1 MNAKTND
8 TRQHILDVGYELIVN
23 RGFTS
28 VGLSELLK
36 KAAVPKGSFYH
47 YFKSKEQFGEAM
59 IQDYFTKYFERLNA
73 RFTNTDLNGVGSHSD
88 RFTNTDLN
96 GYQRLMSY
104 FEEMVKVE
112 DDVCN
117 ANKCLL
123 VKLSAEVSD
132 LSEPMRIALR
142 QGADKTIQAMADCID
157 VGIQDGSIPNGDS
170 ALLARQIYYLWNG
183 ASLLNKLYQ
192 DQAALTQSLTYTQ
205 HLLQNTRTCP

>member
-1 MNAKTND
+1 MNTKTND

-73 RFTNTDLNGVGSHSD
+73 RFTNTELS
-88 RFTNTDLN
+88 

-132 LSEPMRIALR
+132 LSESMRLALR
-142 QGADKTIQAMADCID
+142 QGADKTIQAIADCID
-157 VGIQDGSIPNGDS
+157 IGIQDGSIPNGDS

>member
-73 RFTNTDLNGVGSHSD
+73 RFTNTELS
-88 RFTNTDLN
+88 

-132 LSEPMRIALR
+132 LSESMRLALR
-142 QGADKTIQAMADCID
+142 QGADKTIQAIADCID
-157 VGIQDGSIPNGDS
+157 IGVQDGSIPNGDS

>member
-73 RFTNTDLNGVGSHSD
+73 RFTNTELS
-88 RFTNTDLN
+88 

-132 LSEPMRIALR
+132 LSESMRLALR
-142 QGADKTIQAMADCID
+142 QGADKTIQAIADCID
-157 VGIQDGSIPNGDS
+157 IGIKDGSIPNGDS

>member
-36 KAAVPKGSFYH
+36 NAAVPKGSFYH

-73 RFTNTDLNGVGSHSD
+73 RFTNTDLS
-88 RFTNTDLN
+88 

-132 LSEPMRIALR
+132 LSESMRLALR

>member
-8 TRQHILDVGYELIVN
+8 TRQHILDVGYELIVT

-36 KAAVPKGSFYH
+36 TAEVPKGSFYH

-59 IQDYFTKYFERLNA
+59 IQDYFNKYFEQLAA
-73 RFTNTDLNGVGSHSD
+73 RFTNTE
-88 RFTNTDLN
+88 LN

-142 QGADKTIQAMADCID
+142 RGADKTIQAMAGCID

-192 DQAALTQSLTYTQ
+192 DQEALTQSLTYTQ

>member
-73 RFTNTDLNGVGSHSD
+73 RFTNTELS
-88 RFTNTDLN
+88 

-132 LSEPMRIALR
+132 LSESMRLALR
-142 QGADKTIQAMADCID
+142 QGADKTIQAIADCID
-157 VGIQDGSIPNGDS
+157 IGIQDGSIPNGDR

>member
-1 MNAKTND
+1 
-8 TRQHILDVGYELIVN
+8 
-23 RGFTS
+23 
-28 VGLSELLK
+28 
-36 KAAVPKGSFYH
+36 
-47 YFKSKEQFGEAM
+47 M

-73 RFTNTDLNGVGSHSD
+73 

-132 LSEPMRIALR
+132 LSESMRLALR

>member
-59 IQDYFTKYFERLNA
+59 IQDYFTKYFEHLNA
-73 RFTNTDLNGVGSHSD
+73 

-132 LSEPMRIALR
+132 LSESMRLALR

>member
-73 RFTNTDLNGVGSHSD
+73 

>member
-8 TRQHILDVGYELIVN
+8 TRQHILDVGYQLIVN

-73 RFTNTDLNGVGSHSD
+73 RFTNTDLNG
-88 RFTNTDLN
+88 
-96 GYQRLMSY
+96 YQRLMSY

-132 LSEPMRIALR
+132 LSEPMRLALR

>member
-8 TRQHILDVGYELIVN
+8 TRQHILDVGYELIVT

-36 KAAVPKGSFYH
+36 TAEVPKGSFYH

-59 IQDYFTKYFERLNA
+59 IQDYFNKYFERLTA
-73 RFTNTDLNGVGSHSD
+73 RFTNTE
-88 RFTNTDLN
+88 LN

-142 QGADKTIQAMADCID
+142 RGADKTIQALAKCID

-192 DQAALTQSLTYTQ
+192 DQEALTQSLTYTQ

>member
-73 RFTNTDLNGVGSHSD
+73 RFTNTELS
-88 RFTNTDLN
+88 

-104 FEEMVKVE
+104 FEEMIKVE

-132 LSEPMRIALR
+132 LSESMRLALR
-142 QGADKTIQAMADCID
+142 QGADKTIQAIADCID
-157 VGIQDGSIPNGDS
+157 IGIQDGSIPNGDS

-205 HLLQNTRTCP
+205 HLLQNTRT

>member
-59 IQDYFTKYFERLNA
+59 IQDYFTKYLERLNA
-73 RFTNTDLNGVGSHSD
+73 RFTNTELS
-88 RFTNTDLN
+88 

-132 LSEPMRIALR
+132 LSESMRLALR
-142 QGADKTIQAMADCID
+142 QGADKTIQAIADCID
-157 VGIQDGSIPNGDS
+157 IGIQDGSIPNGDS

>member
-73 RFTNTDLNGVGSHSD
+73 RFTNTDLNG
-88 RFTNTDLN
+88 
-96 GYQRLMSY
+96 YQRLMSY

-132 LSEPMRIALR
+132 LSESMRLALR
-142 QGADKTIQAMADCID
+142 QGADKTIQAIADCID

>member
-73 RFTNTDLNGVGSHSD
+73 RFTNTDLS
-88 RFTNTDLN
+88 

-112 DDVCN
+112 DEVCN

-132 LSEPMRIALR
+132 LSESMRLALR

>member
-73 RFTNTDLNGVGSHSD
+73 RFTNTELS
-88 RFTNTDLN
+88 

-132 LSEPMRIALR
+132 LSESMRLALR
-142 QGADKTIQAMADCID
+142 QGADKTIQAIADCID
-157 VGIQDGSIPNGDS
+157 IGIEDGSIPNGDS

>member
-73 RFTNTDLNGVGSHSD
+73 RFTNTDLS
-88 RFTNTDLN
+88 

-132 LSEPMRIALR
+132 LSEPMRLALR

>member
-73 RFTNTDLNGVGSHSD
+73 RFTNTELS
-88 RFTNTDLN
+88 

-132 LSEPMRIALR
+132 LSESMRLALR
-142 QGADKTIQAMADCID
+142 QGADKTIQAIADCID
-157 VGIQDGSIPNGDS
+157 IGIQDGSIPNGDS

-205 HLLQNTRTCP
+205 HLLQNTPHLPITGGVEAE

>member
-73 RFTNTDLNGVGSHSD
+73 RFTNTELS
-88 RFTNTDLN
+88 

-132 LSEPMRIALR
+132 LSESMRLALR
-142 QGADKTIQAMADCID
+142 QGADKTIQAIADCID
-157 VGIQDGSIPNGDS
+157 IGIQDGSIPNGDG

>member
-8 TRQHILDVGYELIVN
+8 TRQYILDVGYELIVN

-73 RFTNTDLNGVGSHSD
+73 RFTNTDLNG
-88 RFTNTDLN
+88 
-96 GYQRLMSY
+96 YQRLMSY

-132 LSEPMRIALR
+132 LSESMRLALR

>member
-8 TRQHILDVGYELIVN
+8 TRQHILDVGYELIVT

-36 KAAVPKGSFYH
+36 TAEVPKGSFYH

-59 IQDYFTKYFERLNA
+59 IQDYFNKYFEQLTT
-73 RFTNTDLNGVGSHSD
+73 RFTNTE
-88 RFTNTDLN
+88 LN

-142 QGADKTIQAMADCID
+142 RGADKTIQAMAECID

-192 DQAALTQSLTYTQ
+192 DQEALTQSLTYTQ

>member
-73 RFTNTDLNGVGSHSD
+73 RFTNTELS
-88 RFTNTDLN
+88 

-112 DDVCN
+112 DNVCN

-132 LSEPMRIALR
+132 LSESMRLALR
-142 QGADKTIQAMADCID
+142 QGADKTIQAIADCID
-157 VGIQDGSIPNGDS
+157 IGIQDGSIPNGDG

>member
-73 RFTNTDLNGVGSHSD
+73 RFTNTDLNG
-88 RFTNTDLN
+88 
-96 GYQRLMSY
+96 YQRLMSY

-132 LSEPMRIALR
+132 LSESMRLALR

-157 VGIQDGSIPNGDS
+157 VGIQDGSIPNGNS

>member
-73 RFTNTDLNGVGSHSD
+73 RFTNTDLNG
-88 RFTNTDLN
+88 
-96 GYQRLMSY
+96 YQRLMSY

-132 LSEPMRIALR
+132 LSEPMRLALR

-157 VGIQDGSIPNGDS
+157 IGIQDGSIPNGDS

>member
-1 MNAKTND
+1 

-73 RFTNTDLNGVGSHSD
+73 RFTNTELS
-88 RFTNTDLN
+88 

-132 LSEPMRIALR
+132 LSESMRLALR
-142 QGADKTIQAMADCID
+142 QGADKT
-157 VGIQDGSIPNGDS
+157 
-170 ALLARQIYYLWNG
+170 
-183 ASLLNKLYQ
+183 
-192 DQAALTQSLTYTQ
+192 
-205 HLLQNTRTCP
+205 

>member
-1 MNAKTND
+1 MNAKIND
-8 TRQHILDVGYELIVN
+8 TRQHILDVGYELIVT

-36 KAAVPKGSFYH
+36 TAEVPKGSFYH

-59 IQDYFTKYFERLNA
+59 IQDYFNKYFEQLAA
-73 RFTNTDLNGVGSHSD
+73 RFTNTE
-88 RFTNTDLN
+88 LN

-142 QGADKTIQAMADCID
+142 RGADKTIQAMAECID

-192 DQAALTQSLTYTQ
+192 DQEALTQSLTYTQ

>member
-8 TRQHILDVGYELIVN
+8 TRQHILDVGYELIVT

-36 KAAVPKGSFYH
+36 TAEVPKGSFYH

-59 IQDYFTKYFERLNA
+59 IQDYFNKYFERLTS
-73 RFTNTDLNGVGSHSD
+73 RFTNNE
-88 RFTNTDLN
+88 LN

-142 QGADKTIQAMADCID
+142 RGADKTIQAMAECID

-192 DQAALTQSLTYTQ
+192 DQEALTQSLTYTQ
-205 HLLQNTRTCP
+205 HLLQNTRTCS

>member
-8 TRQHILDVGYELIVN
+8 TRQHILDVGYELIVT

-36 KAAVPKGSFYH
+36 TAEVPKGSFYH

-59 IQDYFTKYFERLNA
+59 IQDYFNKYFEQLTV
-73 RFTNTDLNGVGSHSD
+73 RFTNTE
-88 RFTNTDLN
+88 LN

-142 QGADKTIQAMADCID
+142 RGADKTIQAMAECID

-192 DQAALTQSLTYTQ
+192 DQEALTQSLTYTQ

>member
-59 IQDYFTKYFERLNA
+59 IQDYFTKYFECLNE
-73 RFTNTDLNGVGSHSD
+73 RFTNTELS
-88 RFTNTDLN
+88 

-132 LSEPMRIALR
+132 LSESMRLALR
-142 QGADKTIQAMADCID
+142 QGADKTIQAIADCID
-157 VGIQDGSIPNGDS
+157 IGIQDGSIPNGDS